1 MATSGNY
8 TWTPSTY
15 GPGVGYP
22 NRAKITWNATWNQS
36 AMLWTVNWN
45 ATAQGA
51 STAGRWTTVYGSNN
65 GCNSYITVTDAN
77 GNVLQTKS
85 IVAKMETVKNDTV
98 LLEGSF
104 NVGVD
109 VYGNQSLTFAGQ
121 INFETTGSAGIS
133 SGSQAFALDNIPL
146 ASTISSISPSSV
158 AVTTSG
164 GAVTVNIARN
174 NNAYTHTVVWAFGSH
189 SQTQTGQG
197 TSASYTIPASW
208 LDAIPNATSGT
219 ASVRV
224 TTYSGSTQI
233 GNPTT
238 ASFTIT
244 AAVNPSIGSVSV
256 SPSGNPSGITQY
268 IAGYTKAAISASSV
282 SGVQGSTIKKVEF
295 LNGSTV
301 LSSNTTPSYSYTT
314 GAVSGSSATFG
325 VRVTDSRGKTATKSA
340 SAVTIA
346 AYAVPTIYANAYR
359 SDSSG
364 TAQTDGTYLK
374 VTASATA
381 TPSGTGG
388 NSITALKYSYKATTS
403 SSWSAEADI
412 PSGAVSGFANTT
424 SYDVRV
430 RAQDAIGNSSY
441 RYFTIPTAE
450 YTMDFKVGGK
460 GVAFGKVA
468 ETDNLVDSAWAFRTS
483 HGGNNADAGLTVE
496 HGTTNKES
504 TVEVKRTDVNRDIA
518 LMVGAGGTNR
528 GLYVNDGNMDG
539 WLVYY
544 DDNNLHLEKPLALAT
559 PLGISAGGTGQ
570 AAVTHLTSG
579 VITRTS
585 GATLTS
591 QDIAI
596 WGKVIVIRLLVT
608 TTTSYSAGT
617 NMFEGTIA
625 SGYRPVMSNTSG
637 GGYYSNAGIIVQAQ
651 DTGGINA
658 RVISNSIPSGA
669 QIGFSITYIM
679 A

>member
-208 LDAIPNATSGT
+208 LDAIPNAASGSAT
-219 ASVRV
+219 VTV

-441 RYFTIPTAE
+441 KYFTIPTAE
-450 YTMDFKVGGK
+450 YTMDFKVGGD

-468 ETDNLVDSAWAFRTS
+468 ENANTLDVAWKLHAREQITSDNPIRLDTAGNTGLIVGINDAQVATWQTARLAVNGVYHVTNWLSLVYSYNETTGAPLSTYETYRLPPVE
-483 HGGNNADAGLTVE
+483 GGLTNSVTYHIWTTKVIPE
-496 HGTTNKES
+496 PPTTNGTYTLRA
-504 TVEVKRTDVNRDIA
+504 TVNN
-518 LMVGAGGTNR
+518 GT
-528 GLYVNDGNMDG
+528 
-539 WLVYY
+539 
-544 DDNNLHLEKPLALAT
+544 
-559 PLGISAGGTGQ
+559 
-570 AAVTHLTSG
+570 VT
-579 VITRTS
+579 
-585 GATLTS
+585 
-591 QDIAI
+591 
-596 WGKVIVIRLLVT
+596 
-608 TTTSYSAGT
+608 YSW
-617 NMFEGTIA
+617 
-625 SGYRPVMSNTSG
+625 V
-637 GGYYSNAGIIVQAQ
+637 
-651 DTGGINA
+651 
-658 RVISNSIPSGA
+658 
-669 QIGFSITYIM
+669 
-679 A
+679 